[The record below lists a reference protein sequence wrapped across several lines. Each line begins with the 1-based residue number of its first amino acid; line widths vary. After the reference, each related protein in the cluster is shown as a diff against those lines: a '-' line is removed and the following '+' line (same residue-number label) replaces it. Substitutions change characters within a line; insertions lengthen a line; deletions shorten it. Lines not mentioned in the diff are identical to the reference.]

1 MAQPRAL
8 FLPSGTFTS
17 QATCTDVEGKKNYSP
32 PPPPPPSSRHALP
45 FPWLVM
51 LFFFLHAL
59 HIPGCTR
66 EREMTVWLNNSNGLR
81 VKKPGG
87 ETGNEVEDEVTGGRE
102 LINSTGFP
110 H

>member
-1 MAQPRAL
+1 M
-8 FLPSGTFTS
+8 
-17 QATCTDVEGKKNYSP
+17 
-32 PPPPPPSSRHALP
+32 
-45 FPWLVM
+45 
-51 LFFFLHAL
+51 
-59 HIPGCTR
+59 
-66 EREMTVWLNNSNGLR
+66 WLNNSNGLR